1 MGSLM
6 AGWGSPFSDPE
17 SVKLQRNR
25 SLTKEEI
32 DAYWRSKRKKEEEH
46 LRDISGSL
54 SPTKMA
60 SDEEKT
66 FGRSRSGPLPSTK
79 DRFLEGDDDSETN
92 LEKLIQTHG
101 WWISSNWAHLNE
113 PPVTAPERIY
123 KYVSQFHV
131 ANMATS
137 DANNNRTGI
146 SA

>member
-6 AGWGSPFSDPE
+6 AGWGSRFSDPE

-32 DAYWRSKRKKEEEH
+32 DAYWRSKRQKEEEH

-101 WWISSNWAHLNE
+101 WYEESNFFHSNH
-113 PPVTAPERIY
+113 TFYRPEI
-123 KYVSQFHV
+123 
-131 ANMATS
+131 N
-137 DANNNRTGI
+137 
-146 SA
+146 